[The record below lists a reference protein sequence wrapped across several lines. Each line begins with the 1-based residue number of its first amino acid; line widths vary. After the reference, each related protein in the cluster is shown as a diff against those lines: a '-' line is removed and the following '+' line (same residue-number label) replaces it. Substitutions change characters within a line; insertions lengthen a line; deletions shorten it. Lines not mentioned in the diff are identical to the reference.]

1 MAEAME
7 KELCYYCKLPFT
19 IDQLLN
25 HQLKCNTSQDYD
37 CFSCGKKIKL
47 SDTWEH
53 ECEIYHEERVERNQ
67 TKLCVFCGNQI
78 QKNYYDQHA
87 IDCLH
92 RFENEWKEVMEK
104 QKNIIMDQKQSLTF
118 LNMTNNNIL
127 NSLATVNKQ
136 INALTKR
143 MDNMG
148 LEIKEFVNKNTFE
161 KILNNVSLEMKEFVN
176 KSTFEKELKLY
187 DNILNYNKN
196 INDKFMSDN
205 LIIELDQMDLR
216 LQSNEAYHTQPSYT
230 VDGYFYRFKIFGY
243 SNQEDKMGIYFQL
256 IQSPKD
262 HSLKWPFMKTVT
274 CTVKNE
280 YIENTKIIA
289 NYSEPLKECFEKPAQ
304 AYNRAIGT
312 DSFITHEQLKKFYI
326 KNNKLII
333 HVSFI

>member
-37 CFSCGKKIKL
+37 CYSCGKKIKL
-47 SDTWEH
+47 TDTWEH
-53 ECEIYHEERVERNQ
+53 ECEIYHEEHVERNQ
-67 TKLCVFCGNQI
+67 TKLCAFCGNQI
-78 QKNYYDQHA
+78 QKNYYDQHV
-87 IDCLH
+87 ID
-92 RFENEWKEVMEK
+92 
-104 QKNIIMDQKQSLTF
+104 
-118 LNMTNNNIL
+118 
-127 NSLATVNKQ
+127 
-136 INALTKR
+136 
-143 MDNMG
+143 
-148 LEIKEFVNKNTFE
+148 
-161 KILNNVSLEMKEFVN
+161 
-176 KSTFEKELKLY
+176 Y
-187 DNILNYNKN
+187 

-216 LQSNEAYHTQPSYT
+216 LQSNESYHTQPSYT

-280 YIENTKIIA
+280 CIENTKIIA

-312 DSFITHEQLKKFYI
+312 DSFATHDLFD
-326 KNNKLII
+326 
-333 HVSFI
+333 F